1 MLGMADVTFEEYSVK
16 VKGAISDTT
25 EAVLHEVAGEVI
37 AAVGRNYDNAR
48 RVDTGKTKGSWRYG
62 VKRSKDSIEA
72 VIGSDMM
79 NAIWEEF
86 GTGEYALNGDGRK
99 GGWRYQDEEGNWH
112 ATRGKTPS
120 RVFFKAYTALKDGI
134 IRRLQAALRGL

>member
-48 RVDTGKTKGSWRYG
+48 RVDTGKTKGSW
-62 VKRSKDSIEA
+62 
-72 VIGSDMM
+72 
-79 NAIWEEF
+79 
-86 GTGEYALNGDGRK
+86 
-99 GGWRYQDEEGNWH
+99 
-112 ATRGKTPS
+112 
-120 RVFFKAYTALKDGI
+120 
-134 IRRLQAALRGL
+134 